1 VFRRAQRGEA
11 ERSRKRQATGARSA
25 QAARSEAKPSGVNE
39 MAEIASESRNALR
52 ELIAT
57 LQEADQRFLSAEWNL
72 MSSADVGEATRAL
85 MHMLQG
91 GLALQFERA
100 PERPAFRRIVTPTRK
115 FTGDNADAIYYDAP
129 VSGKHAYRVRG
140 NMAGAVYV
148 SITIEAGPDD
158 GGLGGRTAG
167 VINDT
172 QLDVAAD
179 GSFELW
185 LGGPE
190 RARAWLPLPDDAH
203 ALTTRHYFEEKR
215 CVAADASRFIPLSI
229 EVVGGSPP
237 PPAPSDAGIAAGI
250 RRAIGFVRAR
260 SLGMPPLANRE
271 QPAFV
276 SRIPNQFPK
285 PAKPGAMGLAAF
297 DAAYS
302 MAPYV
307 IGPEQALVMTARWPR
322 CRCANVD
329 LWTRHQMTYDYAN
342 RSVSLNRAQTVLEP
356 DGSFRIVIAHRNPG
370 VPNWLDSEGRPFG
383 LVFWRFM
390 LPEGEIET
398 PQAKLVPLSEL
409 PQG

>member
-1 VFRRAQRGEA
+1 
-11 ERSRKRQATGARSA
+11 
-25 QAARSEAKPSGVNE
+25 

-57 LQEADQRFLSAEWNL
+57 LQEVDQRFLSAEWNL
-72 MSSADVGEATRAL
+72 MSPADVGEATRAL

-91 GLALQFERA
+91 GLALQFERS
-100 PERPAFRRIVTPTRK
+100 PERPAFRRIVSPTRK

-129 VSGKHAYRVRG
+129 VSSKYAYRVRG

-148 SITIEAGPDD
+148 SITIEAGVED
-158 GGLGGRTAG
+158 GGLRGRTAG

-172 QLDVAAD
+172 QFDVAAD
-179 GSFELW
+179 GSFALA
-185 LGGPE
+185 LGGPAQ
-190 RARAWLPLPDDAH
+190 ARNWLPLTDDAY
-203 ALTTRHYFEEKR
+203 ALTTRHYFEEQR
-215 CVAADASRFIPLSI
+215 CVAADASRVIPLAI
-229 EVVGGSPP
+229 EVIGESPVP
-237 PPAPSDAGIAAGI
+237 AAPSDASVAVGI
-250 RRAIGFVRAR
+250 RRVIGFVRGR
-260 SLGMPPLANRE
+260 SLEMPPLANRE

-307 IGPEQALVMTARWPR
+307 IGPDQALVMTARWPN

-342 RSVSLNRAQTVLEP
+342 RSVSLNRAQTKLEA
-356 DGSFRIVIAHRNPG
+356 DGSFRVVIAHKDPG
-370 VPNWLDSEGRPFG
+370 VPNWLDSEGRAFG
-383 LVFWRFM
+383 LVFWRYM

-398 PQAKLVPLSEL
+398 PQARVVKFEEV
-409 PQG
+409 GR